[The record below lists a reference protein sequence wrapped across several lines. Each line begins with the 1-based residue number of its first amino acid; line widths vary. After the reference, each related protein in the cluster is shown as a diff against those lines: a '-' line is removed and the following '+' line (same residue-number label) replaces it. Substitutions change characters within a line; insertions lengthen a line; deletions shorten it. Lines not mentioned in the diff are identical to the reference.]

1 MNQLAFLLLSLVIF
15 LPLFGAV
22 VTLFLRKDT
31 AIKWWALFVTVA
43 NFIISLP
50 LYLTFQSGPAE
61 MQFVEHIPWIPELGV
76 SYYLGIDGISLFLV
90 LLATFLSAVAILS
103 SWTAITER
111 VKEYYIFMLLLEMGM
126 IGVFTALDLF
136 LFYVF
141 WEVTLIPMYFLISM
155 WGGKRR
161 VYAALKFVFYTMAGS
176 VLMLVAIMVLYFMNA
191 ATTGERTFDLL
202 RLYQFQMPVGRQVW
216 LFLAFALAFAIK
228 VPVFPFHTGCPTP
241 TWKRP
246 RPAA

>member
-1 MNQLAFLLLSLVIF
+1 
-15 LPLFGAV
+15 
-22 VTLFLRKDT
+22 
-31 AIKWWALFVTVA
+31 
-43 NFIISLP
+43 
-50 LYLTFQSGPAE
+50 
-61 MQFVEHIPWIPELGV
+61 
-76 SYYLGIDGISLFLV
+76 
-90 LLATFLSAVAILS
+90 VAILS

-126 IGVFTALDLF
+126 IGAFIALDLF

-161 VYAALKFVFYTMAGS
+161 VYAALKFILFTMAGS

-191 ATTGERTFDLL
+191 AATGERTFDLL
-202 RLYQFQMPVGRQVW
+202 RLYQFQMPVERQVW

-228 VPVFPFHTGCPTP
+228 VPLFPFHTWLPDAHVQAPTAGSVILAGILLKMGAYGFVRFCLP
-241 TWKRP
+241 LFPDASVAFMPLMSILAIIGIIYGSLVAFSQSENGQP
-246 RPAA
+246 RPEHGGPVPAGGDALRAPAHPPD